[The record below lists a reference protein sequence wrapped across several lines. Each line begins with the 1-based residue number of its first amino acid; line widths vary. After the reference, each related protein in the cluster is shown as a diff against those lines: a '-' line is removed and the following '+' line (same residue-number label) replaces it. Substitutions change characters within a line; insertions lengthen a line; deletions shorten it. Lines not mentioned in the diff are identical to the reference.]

1 MMASKKLKL
10 KIANLL
16 VQSPLLTLVNHEDV
30 PCGTKPEKCNLK
42 YLVIKTGAGEIRESA
57 NCFNSGR

>member
-42 YLVIKTGAGEIRESA
+42 NLVIKTGAGEIR
-57 NCFNSGR
+57 